1 MPRVMLPGVRT
12 LEDWK
17 FWYETEHFPTYGDR
31 ALVARS
37 ITHGGSFYY
46 VTKISKCVNRE
57 EIIFKYDTFLDVT
70 CSSCRWGSDGLC
82 AEGHA
87 KA

>member
-1 MPRVMLPGVRT
+1 M
-12 LEDWK
+12 
-17 FWYETEHFPTYGDR
+17 
-31 ALVARS
+31 
-37 ITHGGSFYY
+37 Y
-46 VTKISKCVNRE
+46 VTKISKCVNRG